1 LDEPEHIGCLRSRLI
16 GTVASPGSYEIQV
29 MHVTCIHEPTAFG
42 GIGLHVVRDFSED
55 PDDTSDDTPD
65 RSPDDA
71 ADATPDDAAD
81 ATTDRSPDDAADAT
95 PDRSPDDAADD
106 SPDDSSGNGI
116 SVLMSIGSA
125 LVLANRIQAAVNAAL
140 TVGEGPI
147 DADRAIAQMLASETD

>member
-1 LDEPEHIGCLRSRLI
+1 MDEPEHIGCLRSRLI

-55 PDDTSDDTPD
+55 PDDTSDDTP
-65 RSPDDA
+65 
-71 ADATPDDAAD
+71 
-81 ATTDRSPDDAADAT
+81 DRSPDDAADAT